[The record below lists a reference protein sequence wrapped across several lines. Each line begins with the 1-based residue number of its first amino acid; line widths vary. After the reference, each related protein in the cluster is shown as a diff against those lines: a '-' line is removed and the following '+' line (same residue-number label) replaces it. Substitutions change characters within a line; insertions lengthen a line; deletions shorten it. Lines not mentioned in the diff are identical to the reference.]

1 MKSTKNTTLSRV
13 LGSLKR
19 KPTGSSYLQNI
30 DTSDTSLEAIAIRNV
45 TLFCESG
52 TQNKPNESEDEVLY
66 LPVIVEVCESSPSA
80 AREAAYLLRKFLSK
94 ENCNRPY
101 LQYNSIIL
109 IRILADNPGPT
120 FTRNFDLKFVRTIK
134 ELLRVG
140 QDPNVRY
147 ILVET
152 LNKFLR
158 EKIYYEG
165 VELLTE
171 MWEKEHQRTIRP
183 QGSPDG
189 FQMDKVPLPHAY
201 PRGNFPGGNSN
212 RGLPPPREFSM
223 RIEEARTSA
232 NLLSDMV
239 KSSSSSEIINNEL
252 TQELADRCRLASSSI
267 QMFISADN
275 PAPDNDSMELLIETN
290 DMISKALSRHQ
301 RAILNA
307 RKIQAPNHLSQ
318 TDHANAS
325 SSRPQ
330 SKGETKK
337 VTSERSDSSLSSEID
352 KKSVGRRVYN
362 ESYSHASD
370 SGLDD
375 KYMMH
380 TAGPEGI
387 YKEKEEKPQAEIPVY
402 RY

>member
-19 KPTGSSYLQNI
+19 RPTGSSYLQNI

-52 TQNKPNESEDEVLY
+52 TQNKPHESEDEVLY

-80 AREAAYLLRKFLSK
+80 AKEAAYLLRKFLSK

-101 LQYNSIIL
+101 LQYNSIVL
-109 IRILADNPGPT
+109 IRILSENPGPT

-140 QDPNVRY
+140 QDPNVKY
-147 ILVET
+147 IL
-152 LNKFLR
+152 
-158 EKIYYEG
+158 G
-165 VELLTE
+165 
-171 MWEKEHQRTIRP
+171 P
-183 QGSPDG
+183 PDG
-189 FQMDKVPLPHAY
+189 FQMAKVPVPHAY
-201 PRGNFPGGNSN
+201 PQGNFPGGNSN
-212 RGLPPPREFSM
+212 RGLPPPRELSM

-232 NLLSDMV
+232 KLLSDIL
-239 KSSSSSEIINNEL
+239 KLSSSSETINNEL
-252 TQELADRCRLASSSI
+252 TLELADRCRLASSSI

-275 PAPDNDSMELLIETN
+275 PAPDNDSMELLIDTN
-290 DMISKALSRHQ
+290 EMISKALSKHQ

-307 RKIQAPNHLSQ
+307 RKIQAPKQ
-318 TDHANAS
+318 PTQPDHTSAS

-337 VTSERSDSSLSSEID
+337 VNSVQSDSPLSSEND
-352 KKSVGRRVYN
+352 TKSVGRRVYN
-362 ESYSHASD
+362 ESYSQASD

-380 TAGPEGI
+380 TAGPESK
-387 YKEKEEKPQAEIPVY
+387 YNEKDDKPQAEIPIY

>member
-140 QDPNVRY
+140 QDPN
-147 ILVET
+147 
-152 LNKFLR
+152 
-158 EKIYYEG
+158 
-165 VELLTE
+165 
-171 MWEKEHQRTIRP
+171 
-183 QGSPDG
+183 GSPDG

>member
-52 TQNKPNESEDEVLY
+52 TQNKPHESEDEVLY

-120 FTRNFDLKFVRTIK
+120 FTRNFDPKFVRTIK

-158 EKIYYEG
+158 DKLYYEG
-165 VELLTE
+165 AELL
-171 MWEKEHQRTIRP
+171 
-183 QGSPDG
+183 GSPDG
-189 FQMDKVPLPHAY
+189 FQMVKMPLPHAY
-201 PRGNFPGGNSN
+201 PRGNLPGGNSN
-212 RGLPPPREFSM
+212 RGLPPPRELSM

-252 TQELADRCRLASSSI
+252 TQELADRCRLASRSI

-290 DMISKALSRHQ
+290 EMISKALSRHQ

-307 RKIQAPNHLSQ
+307 RKIQDPTHLSQ
-318 TDHANAS
+318 TDHANSS

-337 VTSERSDSSLSSEID
+337 VTSERPDGPLSSEID
-352 KKSVGRRVYN
+352 NKSVGRPVYN

-370 SGLDD
+370 SGLDN

-387 YKEKEEKPQAEIPVY
+387 YKEKEEKPQAEIPLY